1 MKRRRLP
8 PDTRLDWRDPNM
20 PVLRNYLMANGETKT
35 QIDADY
41 EHRYRAHSVA
51 TSNYPSWRDDPTY
64 NSKRKFNPNG

>member
-1 MKRRRLP
+1 
-8 PDTRLDWRDPNM
+8 
-20 PVLRNYLMANGETKT
+20 MANGETKT

-64 NSKRKFNPNG
+64 NSKRKSNPNG